1 MQHFDL
7 VASNLFRFLQC
18 LLDVWVI
25 SSACT
30 FDGYVSNKVWFTGIV
45 TSLSDVRAEAFHLL
59 AIFATV
65 LRIGVIGVLY
75 TLGIDQSLVS
85 DGHCTIVRL
94 LILLVEHAA
103 QQDLFVFATMTEY
116 VVDDETKIE

>member
-1 MQHFDL
+1 MFVL
-7 VASNLFRFLQC
+7 
-18 LLDVWVI
+18 
-25 SSACT
+25 
-30 FDGYVSNKVWFTGIV
+30 
-45 TSLSDVRAEAFHLL
+45 EAFHLL

-75 TLGIDQSLVS
+75 TLGIDQFLVS

-116 VVDDETKIE
+116 VVDDETKD